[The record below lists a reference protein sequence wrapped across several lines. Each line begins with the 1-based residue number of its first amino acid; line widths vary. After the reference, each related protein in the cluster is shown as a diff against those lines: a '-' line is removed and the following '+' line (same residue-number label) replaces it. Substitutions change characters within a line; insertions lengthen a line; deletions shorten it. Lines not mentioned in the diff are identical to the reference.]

1 MYLTVCTIKI
11 DFYSL
16 ILENLFSHLAV
27 NNLITS
33 CLNVDEAE
41 RISLEQIEN
50 HEWLANLQ
58 VVDFVSECQRS
69 VIEIDKSL
77 TQLINE
83 TILLEDSISFKES
96 METETIEIH
105 QANKLE
111 SIGKC
116 GNNKLFPQT
125 SVDKQQKNFAIS
137 NSVKYDGMKTFT
149 KIKQKFI
156 NLYSYVKRITNSF
169 ILNIILKMAF

>member
-58 VVDFVSECQRS
+58 VVNSFL
-69 VIEIDKSL
+69 DK
-77 TQLINE
+77 
-83 TILLEDSISFKES
+83 LLESEKNSTSFDNDISIVSTNSSIYSVCSTSNHTVEIK
-96 METETIEIH
+96 IE
-105 QANKLE
+105 
-111 SIGKC
+111 
-116 GNNKLFPQT
+116 
-125 SVDKQQKNFAIS
+125 KNR
-137 NSVKYDGMKTFT
+137 KTFVGSLI
-149 KIKQKFI
+149 KIKQKLSSI
-156 NLYSYVKRITNSF
+156 
-169 ILNIILKMAF
+169 